1 MNYYAGIDLGGTFI
15 KCGLVDETGNII
27 CKDKIPTGKE
37 RPYREIAADMANLV
51 FALADR
57 AQIGRQD
64 VKAVGIG
71 APGAIDSKNGVI
83 IYINNICWKNVPLC
97 REVSAAVGLPAYI
110 TNDANAAALGEHFCG
125 AGKKYSSTIF
135 VTLGTGVGG
144 GIVIDGKLFEGNKS
158 AGAEIGHEVIRFGGE
173 KCTCGRRG
181 CFEAYAS
188 ATALIAQTRRA
199 MLKDRDSALW
209 KLCGGELERVDG
221 KTAFDGMRAGDKCG
235 ERVVK
240 RYIGYLAEGI
250 TNLAN
255 VFRPEA
261 ILLGGGVCAE
271 GDNLLK
277 PLKRKVHRL
286 LYGGTKYAPVEIA
299 VASLGNDAG
308 LCGAARLAMVKSAEW
323 KR

>member
-15 KCGLVDETGNII
+15 KCGLVDETGRIV

-37 RPYREIAADMANLV
+37 RPYREIAADMVKLILSLTERGGIEKDA
-51 FALADR
+51 
-57 AQIGRQD
+57 

-71 APGAIDSKNGVI
+71 SPGTIDSENGVI
-83 IYINNICWKNVPLC
+83 VYSNNISWKNIPLC
-97 REVSAAVGLPAYI
+97 RELREATGLPVFI
-110 TNDANAAALGEHFCG
+110 TNDANAAALGEHFSG

-144 GIVIDGKLFEGNKS
+144 GIILDGKLFEGNRS

-188 ATALIAQTRRA
+188 ATALIAQTKRA
-199 MLKDRDSALW
+199 MLKNRNSALW
-209 KLCGGELERVDG
+209 QICGDSIDKVDG

-250 TNLAN
+250 ANLAN

-271 GDNLLK
+271 GNNLLK
-277 PLKRKVHRL
+277 PLRRKVNRL
-286 LYGGTKYAPVEIA
+286 IFGGTDYAPVQMAIA
-299 VASLGNDAG
+299 VLGNDAG
-308 LCGAARLAMVKSAEW
+308 LVGAARLAMVKTQE
-323 KR
+323 

>member
-1 MNYYAGIDLGGTFI
+1 M
-15 KCGLVDETGNII
+15 
-27 CKDKIPTGKE
+27 
-37 RPYREIAADMANLV
+37 
-51 FALADR
+51 
-57 AQIGRQD
+57 
-64 VKAVGIG
+64 
-71 APGAIDSKNGVI
+71 
-83 IYINNICWKNVPLC
+83 
-97 REVSAAVGLPAYI
+97 
-110 TNDANAAALGEHFCG
+110 
-125 AGKKYSSTIF
+125 
-135 VTLGTGVGG
+135 TLGTGVGG

-308 LCGAARLAMVKSAEW
+308 LCGAARLAMVKSAEG

>member
-83 IYINNICWKNVPLC
+83 VYSNNICWKNVPLC

-144 GIVIDGKLFEGNKS
+144 GIVIDGKLFEGNKP
-158 AGAEIGHEVIRFGGE
+158 AGA
-173 KCTCGRRG
+173 
-181 CFEAYAS
+181 
-188 ATALIAQTRRA
+188 
-199 MLKDRDSALW
+199 
-209 KLCGGELERVDG
+209 
-221 KTAFDGMRAGDKCG
+221 
-235 ERVVK
+235 
-240 RYIGYLAEGI
+240 
-250 TNLAN
+250 
-255 VFRPEA
+255 
-261 ILLGGGVCAE
+261 
-271 GDNLLK
+271 
-277 PLKRKVHRL
+277 
-286 LYGGTKYAPVEIA
+286 
-299 VASLGNDAG
+299 
-308 LCGAARLAMVKSAEW
+308 
-323 KR
+323 